1 MNHRTKLTDTLVKQ
15 LKPGNREYTVRD
27 TLVPGLGVRVHPSGG
42 RSYVLFREGMKV
54 SLGPVT
60 LKTVRKARSESLALV
75 TDGFS
80 GRRTVPLFRDFA
92 TGAWRDSGVCRC
104 KRSTIRK
111 RDQCLK
117 ARLLPSFGSLRLDQ
131 ITTAKVHRWFDDYS
145 MTAPGGAN
153 FCLQI
158 LRHILNHA
166 IACRHIASNPA
177 RSVRPNPRKKLTR
190 FLSREE
196 LGRLHCVLDRH
207 DLSETTSPSQRQ
219 QVDIIRLLLLTG
231 CRKNEIIRLRK
242 QEVAENC
249 LRLLDSKTG
258 PRTVFLNA
266 EARAIIERRMA
277 GDAGFLF
284 PSPCNPRSPLCGGLA
299 LWYAVRKEAGIEDVR
314 IHDLRHSFASH
325 AVMQG
330 TPLPVVA
337 RLLGHSRTTMTMR
350 YAHTGDR
357 ETEAAAERI
366 GGVISRMLGMAQV
379 RNGGVWH

>member
-1 MNHRTKLTDTLVKQ
+1 MNRRTKLTDTLVRR

-42 RSYVLFREGMKV
+42 RSYILFREGMKV
-54 SLGPVT
+54 SLGPVI
-60 LKTVRKARSESLALV
+60 LKTVREARSESLALV

-80 GRRTVPLFRDFA
+80 GGRTVPLFGAFA
-92 TGAWRDSGVCRC
+92 AGVWRDSWVYRC
-104 KRSTIRK
+104 KPSTILR
-111 RDQCLK
+111 RDQYLET
-117 ARLLPSFGSLRLDQ
+117 RLLPTFGSRRLDQ
-131 ITTAKVHRWFDDYS
+131 VTTALVHRWFDDYS
-145 MTAPGGAN
+145 RSAPGGAN

-166 IACRHIASNPA
+166 IACNHIASNPA
-177 RSVRPNPRKKLTR
+177 RSVRPNPRRKLTR

-196 LGRLHCVLDRH
+196 LGRLHRVLDRH
-207 DLSETTSPSQRQ
+207 DRPETASPSQRQ

-231 CRKNEIIRLRK
+231 CRKNEIIGLRK

-249 LRLLDSKTG
+249 LRLIDSKTG

-277 GDAGFLF
+277 ADGEFLF
-284 PSPCNPRSPLCGGLA
+284 PSRHNPGRPLCDDLP

-314 IHDLRHSFASH
+314 IHDLRHTFASH

-330 TPLPVVA
+330 TPLLVVA

-357 ETEAAAERI
+357 ETETAAERV
-366 GGVISRMLGMAQV
+366 GEVISGMLGV
-379 RNGGVWH
+379 SEVE

>member
-1 MNHRTKLTDTLVKQ
+1 MNHRTKLTDALVRR

-54 SLGPVT
+54 SLGPVI

-80 GRRTVPLFRDFA
+80 GGRAVPLFCDFA
-92 TGAWRDSGVCRC
+92 AGVWRDSWVCRC
-104 KRSTIRK
+104 KPSTILR
-111 RDQCLK
+111 RDQYLET
-117 ARLLPSFGSLRLDQ
+117 RLLPTFGSRRLDQ
-131 ITTAKVHRWFDDYS
+131 IPTALVHRWFDDYS
-145 MTAPGGAN
+145 RSAPGGAN

-166 IACRHIASNPA
+166 IACNHITSNPA
-177 RSVRPNPRKKLTR
+177 RSVRPNPRRKLTR

-196 LGRLHCVLDRH
+196 LGRLHCALDRH
-207 DLSETTSPSQRQ
+207 DRPETTSPSQRQ
-219 QVDIIRLLLLTG
+219 QVDIIRLLLVTG

-242 QEVAENC
+242 REVADNC
-249 LRLLDSKTG
+249 LRLIDSKTG

-266 EARAIIERRMA
+266 EARAIIKRRMA
-277 GDAGFLF
+277 ADGEFLF
-284 PSPCNPRSPLCGGLA
+284 PSPQNPGRPLCDDLP

-314 IHDLRHSFASH
+314 IHDLRHTFASH

-330 TPLPVVA
+330 TPLLVVA

-366 GGVISRMLGMAQV
+366 GEVISGMLGV
-379 RNGGVWH
+379 FKVE

>member
-1 MNHRTKLTDTLVKQ
+1 MNRRTKLTDTLVRR
-15 LKPGNREYTVRD
+15 LEPGIREYTVRD
-27 TLVPGLGVRVHPSGG
+27 TLVFGLGVRVHPSGG
-42 RSYVLFREGMKV
+42 RSYILFREGMKV
-54 SLGPVT
+54 SLGPVI
-60 LKTVRKARSESLALV
+60 LKTVREVRSESLAFM

-80 GRRTVPLFRDFA
+80 GGRTIPLFRDFGI
-92 TGAWRDSGVCRC
+92 GAWRDSWVCRC
-104 KRSTIRK
+104 KPSTILG
-111 RDQCLK
+111 RDRYLET
-117 ARLLPSFGSLRLDQ
+117 RLLPAFGNLRLDQ
-131 ITTAKVHRWFDDYS
+131 ITTAKVHRWFDGYS
-145 MTAPGGAN
+145 RTAPGDAN

-158 LRHILNHA
+158 LRHILNYA
-166 IACRHIASNPA
+166 IACHHIASNPA
-177 RSVRPNPRKKLTR
+177 RSVRPNPRKKFTR

-196 LGRLHCVLDRH
+196 LGRLHRVLDRH
-207 DLSETTSPSQRQ
+207 DRSGKTSPSQRQ

-231 CRKNEIIRLRK
+231 CRKNEIVRLRK

-277 GDAGFLF
+277 SDGEFLF
-284 PSPCNPRSPLCGGLA
+284 PSPKIPGHPLCDNLA
-299 LWYAVRKEAGIEDVR
+299 LWFAARKEASIEDVR
-314 IHDLRHSFASH
+314 IHDLRHTFASH

-366 GGVISRMLGMAQV
+366 GEVISGMLGV
-379 RNGGVWH
+379 SEVE

>member
-1 MNHRTKLTDTLVKQ
+1 MNHRTKLTDALVRR
-15 LKPGNREYTVRD
+15 LKPGNREYTIRD

-42 RSYVLFREGMKV
+42 RSYVLFREGVKV
-54 SLGPVT
+54 SFGPVI
-60 LKTVRKARSESLALV
+60 LKTVREARSECLAFM

-80 GRRTVPLFRDFA
+80 GGKTVPLFRDFA
-92 TGAWRDSGVCRC
+92 AGAWRDSWICRC
-104 KRSTIRK
+104 KPSTLLG
-111 RDQCLK
+111 RDRYLEL
-117 ARLLPSFGSLRLDQ
+117 RLLPTFGTRRLDQ
-131 ITTAKVHRWFDDYS
+131 ITTAKVHLWFDDYS

-166 IACRHIASNPA
+166 IACHHIASNPA

-190 FLSREE
+190 FLSQEE
-196 LGRLHCVLDRH
+196 LGRLRRVLDRLEH
-207 DLSETTSPSQRQ
+207 SETTRPSQRQ

-231 CRKNEIIRLRK
+231 CRKNEIVRLRK

-266 EARAIIERRMA
+266 EARATIERRMA
-277 GDAGFLF
+277 GDSEFLF
-284 PSPCNPRSPLCGGLA
+284 PSPHKPGCPICDNLPL
-299 LWYAVRKEAGIEDVR
+299 WHTIRREAGIQDVR
-314 IHDLRHSFASH
+314 LHDLRHTFASH

-337 RLLGHSRTTMTMR
+337 RLLGHSQTTMTLR

-366 GGVISRMLGMAQV
+366 GGVISGMLGV
-379 RNGGVWH
+379 FEVN